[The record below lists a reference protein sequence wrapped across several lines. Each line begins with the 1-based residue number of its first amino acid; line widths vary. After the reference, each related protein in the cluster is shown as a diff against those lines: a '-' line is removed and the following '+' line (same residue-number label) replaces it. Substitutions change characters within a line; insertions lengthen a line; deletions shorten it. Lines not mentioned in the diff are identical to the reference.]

1 LGILLAAVFAP
12 IVLLVVICVII
23 KTCRWKRPP
32 LSAPTTETA
41 SHTSSGF
48 QMETRPPPTAPLT
61 AMIYLR
67 RTLLCLRKPPRDRRF
82 KTVRSSSILKL
93 CFYLLLILAM
103 VIVYRRNCNAM
114 RAVMQFMSI

>member
-67 RTLLCLRKPPRDRRF
+67 RTLLVLTEAAKRQTLQDRAQLVDTKTMFLFTPDIGDGDCL
-82 KTVRSSSILKL
+82 
-93 CFYLLLILAM
+93 
-103 VIVYRRNCNAM
+103 
-114 RAVMQFMSI
+114 